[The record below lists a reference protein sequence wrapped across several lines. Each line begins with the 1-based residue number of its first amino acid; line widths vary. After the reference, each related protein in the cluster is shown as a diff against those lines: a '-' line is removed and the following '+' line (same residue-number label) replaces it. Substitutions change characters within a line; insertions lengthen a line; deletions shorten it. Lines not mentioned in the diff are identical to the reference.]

1 MKNLKIYE
9 ITKLCARNPLPATVK
24 QISFSVEH
32 NFSLYLSNENT
43 KRAKKQF
50 SFKREV
56 SKYSFEVYLMCLA
69 TQPSLKNL
77 HQRLFQ
83 FCGFLIAY

>member
-9 ITKLCARNPLPATVK
+9 ITKLCARNPLPAGAK

-56 SKYSFEVYLMCLA
+56 CKYSFEVYLMSLA
-69 TQPSLKNL
+69 TQPSLKIL